1 MFPVKT
7 RLLPLAAAL
16 LCLALALSAMPARAE
31 EASGTPLLTLDQ
43 TELTLVK
50 GKTQKLKAA
59 LENAD
64 NPRKAKFAWESSDA
78 AVATVDGGGSVRAR
92 DGGSAEITCTA
103 TLEDGSVLTA
113 SAAVTVTVPVQGVK
127 ILTKGNTPVPYG
139 ESLQLEYSVQPE
151 NATNQKIVWTSSDE
165 NVLRVDENG
174 VVTAV
179 SAGKANVT
187 GTAEDSGRNARVSLY
202 VPTLHPSSDAFAVTA
217 TDNVFHFTY
226 CGNDFDR
233 NVQLAVKGSCF
244 EYELIRNDPDI
255 GVALTPLAAGEGT
268 LTVTDRK
275 DGAAKFTVKITVT
288 DDAFPIG
295 KTLLIRDAAY
305 DPETGFLTLTWV
317 NTGSTTVT
325 GAEIRVI
332 PRDADGNQVLAGEGY
347 MEEIIEETRT
357 LHTSAVSEPE
367 KTVTVTLGTG
377 MDYPAAAAMEIAF
390 DRIEKTVYAEDGSV
404 AERAAAELPDD
415 RLCWYSTA
423 ENAYTSGP
431 ENGEP
436 YEAPD
441 GETFARAAGVH
452 IGITTIPVT
461 GELADAYGF
470 AYGGLLIVAVEEG
483 SPAERIGLEK
493 WDLIFSVNGA
503 DYEEEPYMMTLAAA
517 ELAAGR
523 PVTMLLQRDNEFWEL
538 AMAGVD

>member
-31 EASGTPLLTLDQ
+31 EASGTPSLTLDQ

-50 GKTQKLKAA
+50 GKTQKLKAT
-59 LENAD
+59 LENVD

-78 AVATVDGGGSVRAR
+78 SVATVDGGGSVRAR

-151 NATNQKIVWTSSDE
+151 NAMNQKIVWTSSDE

-202 VPTLHPSSDAFAVTA
+202 VPTLHPSSDAL
-217 TDNVFHFTY
+217 
-226 CGNDFDR
+226 
-233 NVQLAVKGSCF
+233 LAVKGSCF
-244 EYELIRNDPDI
+244 EYELIRNDPDL

-317 NTGSTTVT
+317 NTGSMAVT

-347 MEEIIEETRT
+347 MEGIIEETRT

-523 PVTMLLQRDNEFWEL
+523 PVVMLLQRDNEFWEL
-538 AMAGVD
+538 ALAGVD